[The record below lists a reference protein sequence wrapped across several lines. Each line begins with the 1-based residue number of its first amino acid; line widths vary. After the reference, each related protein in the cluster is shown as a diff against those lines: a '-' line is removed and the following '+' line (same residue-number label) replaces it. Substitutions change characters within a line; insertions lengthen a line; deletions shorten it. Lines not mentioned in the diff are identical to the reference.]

1 LGGNSLSDLLV
12 FGRRAGLYAAEY
24 CKTHTGSVTVDND
37 QVDTYAR
44 ELLAPFESKGN
55 ENPYTIH
62 SDLQQCMQDLV
73 GIIRTESE
81 LKQALEIIQQLKRR
95 TQNVKVEGNRHYN
108 PGWHLALDLHSLL
121 TFAESATLAAI
132 ERKESRGGHT
142 RDDFPNT
149 DAKFAKVNI
158 VVRKKGPEMTLT
170 QEPLPEMPD
179 ELKALLEEK
188 K

>member
-1 LGGNSLSDLLV
+1 M
-12 FGRRAGLYAAEY
+12 
-24 CKTHTGSVTVDND
+24 
-37 QVDTYAR
+37 
-44 ELLAPFESKGN
+44 LAPFENKGT

-62 SDLQQCMQDLV
+62 SDLQDSMQNLV

-95 TQNVKVEGNRHYN
+95 SRNVKVEGNRQFN
-108 PGWHLALDLHSLL
+108 TGWHLALDLHSLL
-121 TFAESATLAAI
+121 TFAEAATLAAI

-142 RDDFPNT
+142 RDDFPST
-149 DAKFAKVNI
+149 DAKFAKINI
-158 VVRKKGPEMTLT
+158 VVRKQGDGMTLS

>member
-1 LGGNSLSDLLV
+1 
-12 FGRRAGLYAAEY
+12 
-24 CKTHTGSVTVDND
+24 
-37 QVDTYAR
+37 
-44 ELLAPFESKGN
+44 
-55 ENPYTIH
+55 
-62 SDLQQCMQDLV
+62 LQDCMQDLV
-73 GIIRTESE
+73 GIIRVESE
-81 LKQALEIIQQLKRR
+81 LKQALEKIQQLKERSKH
-95 TQNVKVEGNRHYN
+95 VKVEGNRHFN
-108 PGWHLALDLHSLL
+108 TGWHLALDLHSLL
-121 TFAESATLAAI
+121 TFAEAATLAAI

-158 VVRKKGPEMTLT
+158 VVRKSADGLTLS